1 MTAREGP
8 TFPELFEFF
17 PRFFACRT
25 NANGTDAMRRI
36 EVKAH
41 VDMIELDKAEVDIS
55 FRYFAEPHAFSTYT
69 TEARRCDACGQTRAG
84 YKGSFHGVGEFGFA
98 CEECLA
104 SGALA
109 GFEQTTNDPDLSALR
124 SQLFDLQA
132 GIGAPEIDRIA
143 AERTD
148 ELVHRTPSLVTW
160 QDFAWPAH
168 CGDYCRFVK
177 EAGKPDLA
185 DLAPD
190 GDGRAFLTSN
200 LYDDLETD
208 HDFLWESVRPD
219 SPKGGGVTYDLGVW
233 LFECVGCG
241 RYAII
246 WDAS

>member
-1 MTAREGP
+1 MTREVP
-8 TFPELFEFF
+8 TLPELFEFF
-17 PRFFACRT
+17 PRFFAAHT
-25 NANGTDAMRRI
+25 NAKGTDAMRRI

-41 VDMIELDKAEVDIS
+41 VDMIERDKAEMDIS

-84 YKGSFHGVGEFGFA
+84 YNGSFHGPADFAFA
-98 CEECLA
+98 CEVCSA

-109 GFEQTTNDPDLSALR
+109 RFDQTTNDPDLAALR
-124 SQLFDLQA
+124 RQLAELRP
-132 GIGAPEIDRIA
+132 GIDAAEVDRIA
-143 AERTD
+143 TERTD

-160 QDFAWPAH
+160 QDFSWPAH

-219 SPKGGGVTYDLGVW
+219 SPKGGGVAYDLGVW